1 MSGFMRILILIS
13 LSIFS
18 CQPDQQSGTTIVKN
32 PFGTTKEGPVN
43 IFTLKN
49 QNNMEVK
56 ILDFGGTI
64 VSIKVPDKNGVMGD
78 VVLGFEK
85 MDDYANNGPFLGTLI
100 GRYGNRIAKGKFTLD
115 GVEYTLAVNNGPNHL
130 HGGLKGF
137 DKVLWNAAMVDTKHG
152 KALKLTYTSKDGEE
166 GYPGTLNVM
175 VTYSLTAQ
183 NGLVIQYEATTDK
196 KTVVNL
202 TNHAYFNLRGSGDIL
217 DHQLMINA
225 ASYTPVDNGLIPLGT
240 LESVKNTP
248 FDFTTMTA
256 IGQRIGDDNE
266 QLKLGGGY
274 DHNFVL
280 NKGSETLSLA
290 AEVYEPTTGRLMKVL
305 TTQPAVQF
313 YTGNFLDGSITG
325 KGGMVYSKR
334 TGFCLETQHYP
345 DSPNQPDFPTTVL
358 NPGEKYFE
366 VTIYEFSVK

>member
-1 MSGFMRILILIS
+1 
-13 LSIFS
+13 
-18 CQPDQQSGTTIVKN
+18 
-32 PFGTTKEGPVN
+32 
-43 IFTLKN
+43 
-49 QNNMEVK
+49 MEVK

-85 MDDYANNGPFLGTLI
+85 MDEYANNGPFLGTLI
-100 GRYGNRIAKGKFTLD
+100 GRYGNRIAKGKFMLD

-130 HGGLKGF
+130 HGGIKGF

-240 LESVKNTP
+240 VESVKNTP

-305 TTQPAVQF
+305 TTQPAIQF
-313 YTGNFLDGSITG
+313 YSGNFLDGSLTG

-334 TGFCLETQHYP
+334 SGFCLETQHYP
-345 DSPNQPDFPTTVL
+345 DSPNHPDFPTTVL